1 MGLAIFRNLL
11 HFAKEETSSLLIGC
25 KVLEW
30 TRHLMSLKRF
40 SDEEMLADIQFLQME
55 LSSIYQNLRSV
66 LLEIHVISS
75 FDQYATEI
83 KSGMLSWTP
92 PHRSDAFWKMHVGHL
107 LDNEK
112 DLLRCVLVLLI
123 LQTPHIAPGGSFN
136 VGQSRCC
143 S

>member
-11 HFAKEETSSLLIGC
+11 RFAREETSSLLIGC

-30 TRHLMSLKRF
+30 TRHLILLKRF
-40 SDEEMLADIQFLQME
+40 SDEEMLADIQFLQTE
-55 LSSIYQNLRSV
+55 LSSIYQNLRF
-66 LLEIHVISS
+66 LLCFYFSS

-92 PHRSDAFWKMHVGHL
+92 PHRSDAFWKMHVNHF

-112 DLLRCVLVLLI
+112 DLLRYAI
-123 LQTPHIAPGGSFN
+123 LFILRYLSGA
-136 VGQSRCC
+136 
-143 S
+143 